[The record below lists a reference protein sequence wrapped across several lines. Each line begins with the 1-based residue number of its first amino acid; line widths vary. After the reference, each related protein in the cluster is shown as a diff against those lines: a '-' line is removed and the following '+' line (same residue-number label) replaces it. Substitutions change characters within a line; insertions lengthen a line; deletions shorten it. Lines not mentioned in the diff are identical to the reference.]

1 MALVPPA
8 LGPESNQ
15 HREEGLQGCG
25 WSNIRKAHTQ
35 LGKSPIPKDPSGND
49 RSKVTENRLD
59 LETKQKQV
67 LRQRGVL
74 LLQ

>member
-1 MALVPPA
+1 MKNNIYNRPSLMALVPPA

-49 RSKVTENRLD
+49 LS
-59 LETKQKQV
+59 
-67 LRQRGVL
+67 GY
-74 LLQ
+74 